1 MKIDNIKKALS
12 LLFLALVLPT
22 LLFAQGGEASQ
33 SHFSTLNWIV
43 LAVMLLGTTFIG
55 EKIKGKGTGVDDFFR
70 GGQNL
75 PWWAV
80 SLSLVATK
88 TSVATFIAVPAFV
101 FSATGDMS
109 YIQMTIGFILGN
121 LLFVFVLLKEYYQEN
136 IFSPYDFIQ
145 NRLGKGVSQLSR
157 LFFLLGATLS
167 QGVRLVGTGLV
178 LSVITGLGSLQ
189 CIVIVAAFAVVWS
202 YIGGIATV
210 VWTDVIQFIIF
221 IVGALFAL
229 YFAVDGIPGGLGEII
244 AIADSKAKLVL
255 LDISLDPTKTYT
267 LWVGILGSTFFEFGS
282 DAIDQVTTQ
291 RALCCKNI
299 KEARKAVAFS
309 AIGAVT
315 TWIML
320 AVGLALVAFYHF
332 NPLSTEMAEAVVS
345 EPDKIFPY
353 FVTTQ
358 LPDGFSGLII
368 AAMFAAGISTLD
380 SALAA
385 LSQTTI
391 MGIGPQLFPKMK
403 QMSEKSIVRL
413 SKGAIVVWGVILCA
427 LGCIFSLVQSQGLL
441 SLGFKM
447 PGYVYGI
454 LIGVAFLSLMRKGR
468 FASILIG
475 SICSI
480 LFILWLN
487 SMNVSA
493 FWWYPTGAIIVIVV
507 ALADHYLI
515 RKNHE

>member
-1 MKIDNIKKALS
+1 MKKLSILTS
-12 LLFLALVLPT
+12 LLLLPA
-22 LLFAQGGEASQ
+22 LLFAQGGGEAK
-33 SHFSTLNWIV
+33 FSVLNWIV
-43 LAVMLLGTTFIG
+43 LAAMLIGTTILG
-55 EKIKGKGTGVDDFFR
+55 ERLSGKGKGVDDFFR

-121 LLFVFVLLKEYYQEN
+121 LLFVFVLLPQYYQEN
-136 IFSPYDFIQ
+136 IYSPYDFIQ
-145 NRLGKGVSQLSR
+145 KRLGMNVSQLAR
-157 LFFLLGATLS
+157 LFFLVGATLS

-178 LSVITGLGSLQ
+178 LSVITGLDSIT
-189 CIVIVAAFAVVWS
+189 CIIVVAAFSVVWS

-210 VWTDVIQFIIF
+210 VWTDVIQFVIF
-221 IVGALFAL
+221 ISGALFAL
-229 YFAVDGIPGGLGEII
+229 YFAVGGIDGGFGEII
-244 AIADSKAKLVL
+244 AIADAKAKLVL
-255 LDISLDPTKTYT
+255 IDLSLDPTKTYT

-282 DAIDQVTTQ
+282 DAIDQITTQ

-309 AIGAVT
+309 AIGATT

-320 AVGLALVAFYHF
+320 LVGLALVAFYHIH
-332 NPLSTEMAEAVVS
+332 PLSPEMAEAVIS

-358 LPDGFSGLII
+358 LPDGISGLII

-385 LSQTTI
+385 LSQTTV
-391 MGIGPQLFPKMK
+391 MGIGPLIFPKMK
-403 QMSEKSIVRL
+403 EMSEKKVVRI
-413 SKGAIVVWGVILCA
+413 SKMAIIVWGVILTL
-427 LGCIFSLVQSQGLL
+427 LGCWFSLSQSQGLL

-468 FASILIG
+468 FASILVG
-475 SICSI
+475 SVCSI

-487 SMNVSA
+487 SLNVSA
-493 FWWYPTGAIIVIVV
+493 FWWYPMGAIIVMAV

-515 RKNHE
+515 LRRR